1 MGYGHA
7 GPAGTN
13 STKSSDMT
21 CIHSQLEMKAEFSH
35 PRHAEEQSCGGFVN
49 RVTETG
55 KVAVPRF
62 LCPPLAER
70 TGEKDFISVR
80 TGFSFAR
87 PR

>member
-7 GPAGTN
+7 GSAGTN
-13 STKSSDMT
+13 STKSSDT
-21 CIHSQLEMKAEFSH
+21 TSIHSRLEMKAEFSH
-35 PRHAEEQSCGGFVN
+35 PHHAEEQSSGGFVN

-55 KVAVPRF
+55 KLAVPRL
-62 LCPPLAER
+62 LCPPLTEH

-87 PR
+87 PP